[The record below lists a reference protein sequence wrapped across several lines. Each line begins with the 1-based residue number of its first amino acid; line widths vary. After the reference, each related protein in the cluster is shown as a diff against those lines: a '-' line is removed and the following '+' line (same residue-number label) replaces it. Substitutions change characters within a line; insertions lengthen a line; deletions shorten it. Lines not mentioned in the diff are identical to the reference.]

1 MYICASFHGELRDFI
16 YTNIFFNFYTLKFS
30 NSLYYVIMLSVI
42 EKRKFN
48 QNPSSS

>member
-1 MYICASFHGELRDFI
+1 MYICASFHGELSDFI
-16 YTNIFFNFYTLKFS
+16 HTNIFFNVYTLKFS